1 VKLTDEL
8 ALVAVFVLR
17 MTDAGLK
24 PTVRPVAGTV
34 LAASETVS
42 LNPELTRVRVAE
54 PVVAELKVTL
64 EGVRP
69 IVNEITVTGTVTE

>member
-1 VKLTDEL
+1 
-8 ALVAVFVLR
+8 
-17 MTDAGLK
+17 
-24 PTVRPVAGTV
+24 V
-34 LAASETVS
+34 LAVRETVS